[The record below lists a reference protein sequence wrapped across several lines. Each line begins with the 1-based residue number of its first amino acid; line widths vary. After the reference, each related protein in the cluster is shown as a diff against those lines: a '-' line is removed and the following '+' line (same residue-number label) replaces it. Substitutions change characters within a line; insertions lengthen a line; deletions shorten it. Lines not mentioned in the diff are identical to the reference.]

1 MKIQEIFCKSILNK
15 TGIPAGDYALN
26 TYTGCE
32 HACIYCYAVFMRRFT
47 GHKEP
52 WGSFVDIKI
61 NAADVLNKQ
70 LKKLKPGII
79 LLGTV
84 TDPYQPLEEK
94 YEITKSCLKEL
105 TNYNFPVTIQ
115 TKSSLLLRDINIIK
129 NIKDIEVG
137 YTITILNEDI
147 KRIFEPKSSST
158 KNRFMALSELSIK
171 NIKTFLFFGP
181 VMPYF
186 SDKEDIIDEI
196 FKKAEKA
203 SVDNILIDTLSP
215 YPKVWSKVKKLIK
228 KRFPEILDYYEF
240 FYHNRYLYKQELMK
254 KIKKVAKNY
263 KIPYKF
269 CF

>member
-1 MKIQEIFCKSILNK
+1 
-15 TGIPAGDYALN
+15 
-26 TYTGCE
+26 
-32 HACIYCYAVFMRRFT
+32 
-47 GHKEP
+47 
-52 WGSFVDIKI
+52 
-61 NAADVLNKQ
+61 
-70 LKKLKPGII
+70 
-79 LLGTV
+79 
-84 TDPYQPLEEK
+84 
-94 YEITKSCLKEL
+94 
-105 TNYNFPVTIQ
+105 
-115 TKSSLLLRDINIIK
+115 
-129 NIKDIEVG
+129 
-137 YTITILNEDI
+137 
-147 KRIFEPKSSST
+147 
-158 KNRFMALSELSIK
+158 
-171 NIKTFLFFGP
+171 
-181 VMPYF
+181 MPYF